1 MMTNPERYPHLLS
14 PISLGPV
21 TLRNRSMI
29 SAHGMGLA
37 DGANSVS
44 ERYHA
49 YLAERARG
57 GAALLGMESA
67 PVAPGMDNR
76 SLRIRLYEDE
86 VIPGLER
93 LARDVHDA
101 GACLSI
107 TLWQGGHT
115 ESFTRGRYALSP
127 SAIPNMAGEM
137 PKVISKT
144 EIKTL
149 IGYYAAAAERCMR
162 AGLDAVQVQT
172 ATNYL
177 LGSFLN
183 PALNHRNDEYGGSR
197 DNRVRIVLEILDAI
211 RERVGD
217 RIAVG
222 VRTSVAHGI
231 GGAPEDYDEDESL
244 AVMKILAN
252 SGLIDWVNI
261 MKGSGWDSGQSIPPM
276 DQPTMQLRHE
286 GLTFRAAL
294 NVPLITSGNIRTPAE
309 AESLLAEGA
318 ADVIAMARTWIAEP
332 QWLNKVAA
340 GDEASIRPC
349 VSCNQGCVGM
359 VWRGVPGTCS
369 LNPRA
374 GREIDLAPL
383 SSGEGDTSVA
393 VIGGGPAGMEV
404 ARLAA
409 LAGHQVTLYEATQE
423 LGGQLTLAA
432 KGPTRQR
439 WQEAI
444 DWWQQALTDLNVS
457 IRLGETVDPA
467 APPDADHVIW
477 AIGAAP
483 AQTAVLRLRPF
494 LQAGLPGADGLVHG
508 RSVMAGEH
516 AVGGHVLVIDE
527 EGGWPAVSLVEWL
540 SEQPAVSAVSVIT
553 PERSL
558 GEAGLAISF
567 DLRALAARLT
577 NSEIKVVSA
586 ARVARVRAHGV
597 ELEDGRQLGPFDQLL
612 LSTGTAARTTPEDA
626 LQVGDCVAPRG
637 LWSATNDAAWV
648 VRSL

>member
-1 MMTNPERYPHLLS
+1 MSTPESYPNLLS
-14 PISLGPV
+14 PITMGPI
-21 TLRNRSMI
+21 TLRNRAMI

-37 DGANSVS
+37 DGGNGVS
-44 ERYHA
+44 PRYHA
-49 YLAERARG
+49 YLVERAAG

-76 SLRIRLYEDE
+76 SLRIRLYEDA

-93 LARDVHDA
+93 LARDVHEA
-101 GACLSI
+101 GACISI

-115 ESFTRGRYALSP
+115 ESFTRGRYALAPSP
-127 SAIPNMAGEM
+127 IPNMAGEM
-137 PKVISKT
+137 PKVISKA

-149 IGYYAAAAERCMR
+149 IGYYAAAAERCLR

-183 PALNHRNDEYGGSR
+183 PALNHRTDEYGGSR

-231 GGAPEDYDEDESL
+231 PGAPQDYDEQESL
-244 AVMKILAN
+244 AVMKILAD
-252 SGLIDWVNI
+252 SDLIDWVNI

-276 DQPTMQLRHE
+276 DQPTVQLRHE
-286 GLTFRAAL
+286 GLAFRAAL
-294 NVPLITSGNIRTPAE
+294 RVPVITSGNIRSPAE
-309 AESLLAEGA
+309 AEDLLAEGG

-340 GDEASIRPC
+340 GDEARIRPC

-383 SSGEGDTSVA
+383 SSGKRDTSVA
-393 VIGGGPAGMEV
+393 VIGGGPAGMEA

-409 LAGHQVTLYEATQE
+409 LAGHPVTLYEATHA

-439 WQEAI
+439 WQDAI
-444 DWWQQALTDLNVS
+444 DWWQRSLADLNVTV
-457 IRLGETVDPA
+457 RLGTQLDPA
-467 APPDADHVIW
+467 TPPAADHVIW

-494 LQAGLPGADGLVHG
+494 MQDGLPGADGLVHG

-516 AVGGHVLVIDE
+516 PVGGNVLVIDE

-540 SEQPAVSAVSVIT
+540 IEQPTVSAVSVVT

-558 GEAGLAISF
+558 GEAGLGVSF
-567 DLRALAARLT
+567 DLRALAARLSG
-577 NSEIKVVSA
+577 SEIKVVSA
-586 ARVARVRAHGV
+586 ARVARVRGQDV

-612 LSTGTAARTTPEDA
+612 LSTGTAARATPEDA